1 MMETSFFMS
10 HESLIIGK
18 RPWYLRLRGKL
29 YLLLQRNALRA
40 PDQFEIPP
48 NRVIELGTR
57 GRNLMSK
64 KPFHCEGLL
73 FLTPVVM
80 SCRCLAKRFDGDH
93 ISLFW

>member
-40 PDQFEIPP
+40 GS
-48 NRVIELGTR
+48 V
-57 GRNLMSK
+57 
-64 KPFHCEGLL
+64 
-73 FLTPVVM
+73 
-80 SCRCLAKRFDGDH
+80 
-93 ISLFW
+93 